1 MRIQNKKGVSN
12 IIGYVLLIVI
22 TMVISTI
29 VFQWMKTYI
38 PTDSIDCPDSVSVFV
53 KDHNYNCIENQFN
66 FTLKNNGRF
75 DIAGY
80 FIHGTNSSEQE
91 LAVIDLTSYN
101 ELNSKGIVIFDDD
114 ELNHLIPNNEI
125 NNIFDFSNNSFGQIY
140 SIEIIPIRYQLIN
153 NKNRIVSC
161 SNAKIK
167 EIISCS

>member
-22 TMVISTI
+22 TIVISTI

-38 PTDSIDCPDSVSVFV
+38 PTDSLDCPESVSVFV
-53 KDHNYNCIENQFN
+53 KDHSYNCTENQFN

-91 LAVIDLTSYN
+91 LAVIDLTLYN
-101 ELNSKGIVIFDDD
+101 KMNSKGIVIFDN
-114 ELNHLIPNNEI
+114 EINSLTPNNEV
-125 NNIFDFSNNSFGQIY
+125 NNAFDFSNTSFGQIY
-140 SIEIIPIRYQLIN
+140 SIEIIPIRYQLTN

-167 EIISCS
+167 EVISCS